1 MQTDK
6 KKYVSVVFVIFSRA
20 YPFVGAFPI
29 VLACKMATTNNNVS
43 NKLLDNQLQLSIPT
57 FHPKCGQLVTLSS
70 NKRTA
75 KRSNAAQE
83 FNHGLIFSHTH
94 LVSNQVCRYLTSV
107 HLSKFLCSNST
118 DIKAFRMKVSDG
130 SFVQFDYNHIEFWGG
145 CIGQCCHHSEELQ
158 DNIFRCVKVLLP
170 NYEE

>member
-1 MQTDK
+1 MIWWSIIAALWLLDYSHKNSFPVLDNFCRQTK
-6 KKYVSVVFVIFSRA
+6 KVCQCKSLSFFARA
-20 YPFVGAFPI
+20 YLFEGAFPI

-107 HLSKFLCSNST
+107 HLS
-118 DIKAFRMKVSDG
+118 
-130 SFVQFDYNHIEFWGG
+130 
-145 CIGQCCHHSEELQ
+145 
-158 DNIFRCVKVLLP
+158 
-170 NYEE
+170 

>member
-1 MQTDK
+1 MIWWSIIAALWLFDYSHKNSFPVLDNFCRQAK

-130 SFVQFDYNHIEFWGG
+130 SFVQFD
-145 CIGQCCHHSEELQ
+145 C
-158 DNIFRCVKVLLP
+158 LLTIILLFC
-170 NYEE
+170 

>member
-94 LVSNQVCRYLTSV
+94 PVSNQVDTAQVCIYLSFYTV
-107 HLSKFLCSNST
+107 IAKMN
-118 DIKAFRMKVSDG
+118 IKAFRMKVSDS
-130 SFVQFDYNHIEFWGG
+130 SFVNLIT
-145 CIGQCCHHSEELQ
+145 
-158 DNIFRCVKVLLP
+158 
-170 NYEE
+170 NY